1 MKSLKSKSKEK
12 KIKDII
18 EDKRKVTEA
27 LKDKKIDFAI
37 NTKWPFIGQFLK
49 FLECLGIIKELKTI
63 TGTHLRK
70 MIATHIFVLLYIL
83 KIIVGI
89 PKIRGSEMLLG
100 DLGAMSLLGLNVDKL
115 KNGLCERGDSNQ
127 YGKGYKKNNHAS
139 WMYLH
144 Y

>member
-1 MKSLKSKSKEK
+1 MKSLKSKSKEN

-27 LKDKKIDFAI
+27 LKNKKIDFAI

-49 FLECLGIIKELKTI
+49 FLECQGIIKELKTI

-83 KIIVGI
+83 KIICWN
-89 PKIRGSEMLLG
+89 S
-100 DLGAMSLLGLNVDKL
+100 
-115 KNGLCERGDSNQ
+115 
-127 YGKGYKKNNHAS
+127 
-139 WMYLH
+139 
-144 Y
+144 